1 MRFISECSFIILLCL
16 STFFSPA
23 LGQEIKREFLNTKA
37 EHCKKGDAVMIR
49 IVTKESEGVFV
60 EELIYKETKRP
71 MAETT
76 YSSADLKV
84 KNGSYKRYKTEYW
97 RDKKT
102 VVSQPYEITGFF
114 KNDLKDSTWVTLNRY
129 GRDTAFIKTY
139 KRDTLNGTYK
149 KITNGTL
156 RISGSYLVG
165 LEQGYWEYRNRRG
178 SLIKQGTY
186 NQGVQD
192 GKWLIHVGDTR
203 IEGVYADGEKVG
215 EWTAK
220 YRNGRTKRFCNYKQ
234 GEYDGAYMAW
244 YEDGTM
250 RDSGL
255 YVNGKKEGEWKYYF
269 EDGRLS
275 QYALYSDGQTDSSQ
289 YCNKAGELIPKGQE
303 IYWQDA
309 SFPGGEMAMFQF
321 VSENVAYPQE
331 AVENGIQGIVYVQ
344 FMVGLDGDL
353 SEIKVLKSPDVL
365 LSNEAIRVI
374 ERMPPWIPGK
384 EHTQV
389 KSLLF
394 TLPIHFRL
402 G

>member
-1 MRFISECSFIILLCL
+1 
-16 STFFSPA
+16 
-23 LGQEIKREFLNTKA
+23 
-37 EHCKKGDAVMIR
+37 
-49 IVTKESEGVFV
+49 
-60 EELIYKETKRP
+60 
-71 MAETT
+71 
-76 YSSADLKV
+76 
-84 KNGSYKRYKTEYW
+84 
-97 RDKKT
+97 
-102 VVSQPYEITGFF
+102 
-114 KNDLKDSTWVTLNRY
+114 
-129 GRDTAFIKTY
+129 
-139 KRDTLNGTYK
+139 
-149 KITNGTL
+149 
-156 RISGSYLVG
+156 
-165 LEQGYWEYRNRRG
+165 
-178 SLIKQGTY
+178 
-186 NQGVQD
+186 
-192 GKWLIHVGDTR
+192 
-203 IEGVYADGEKVG
+203 
-215 EWTAK
+215 
-220 YRNGRTKRFCNYKQ
+220 
-234 GEYDGAYMAW
+234 MAW

-289 YCNKAGELIPKGQE
+289 YWNKAGELIPKGQE

-365 LSNEAIRVI
+365 LSKEAIRVI